1 MALSQAQRRTLLRW
15 YDSNG
20 RHNLPWRRSRDPYT
34 VLVSEIMLQQT
45 QVDRVIPYFEAW
57 MKRWPTPDALAGAT
71 PAEVLTAWAGLGYNR
86 RAVWLREAAQ
96 QLEAMPHAKIVPVEE
111 LERLRGVGT
120 YTARAVA
127 SFAGEHRVAA
137 VDTNV
142 GRVLAR
148 VVLGKSTPVGY
159 APHVQRIAENSLPVR
174 RSRDWN
180 LALMDLGAMV
190 CKANAPRCAQCP
202 FSRSCLWLKRGCPAT
217 SARDRARKPPFG
229 ETSRFARGRIVDA
242 LRGVPSFT
250 EQELATLLPDGHRE
264 RLEAYLAGLERDG
277 LVERCEGRVSLPRA

>member
-1 MALSQAQRRTLLRW
+1 MALSPAQRRTLLRW
-15 YDSNG
+15 YDANG

-86 RAVWLREAAQ
+86 RAIWLREAAQ
-96 QLEAMPHAKIVPVEE
+96 QLEAKPYANIVPVEE

-148 VVLGKSTPVGY
+148 VVLGKPNPVGY
-159 APHVQRIAENSLPVR
+159 APHLQRIAEKSLPVR

-217 SARDRARKPPFG
+217 SARDRGRKPPFG

-242 LRGVPSFT
+242 LRDVPST
-250 EQELATLLPDGHRE
+250 TVQELAALLPEGHRE
-264 RLEAYLAGLERDG
+264 RLDAYLAGLERDG